1 MNNRLTEIILL
12 LDRSGS
18 MNGLE
23 EDTIGGINSLITKQR
38 EMEGQ
43 TQLTLALF
51 DDQYELVWNG
61 IDAADARLTE
71 DVYYVRGMTAL
82 LDAVGK
88 TILDV
93 GDRLAS
99 TREEDRPGKVMF
111 VITTD
116 GLENASQEFTR
127 QKVQKMIKHQ
137 EEKYNWEFLFMG
149 ANIDAAK
156 EAEDIGIKAE
166 SACCFEASSEGVQE
180 MFDML
185 IPEFLNK
192 KKIT

>member
-1 MNNRLTEIILL
+1 MNNRLTEIIFL

-23 EDTIGGINSLITKQR
+23 EDTIGGINSLIAKQR

-51 DDQYELVWNG
+51 DNQYELVWNG
-61 IDAADARLTE
+61 IDAANARLTE

-82 LDAVGK
+82 LDAIGK

-93 GDRLAS
+93 GNRLAN
-99 TREEDRPGKVMF
+99 TREEDRPGKMMF

-116 GLENASQEFTR
+116 GLENASREFTR
-127 QKVQKMIKHQ
+127 RQVQNMIQHQ
-137 EEKYNWEFLFMG
+137 EERYNWEFLFMG

-166 SACCFEASSEGVQE
+166 SACCFEASKEGVQE
-180 MFDML
+180 MYNRV

-192 KKIT
+192 KK